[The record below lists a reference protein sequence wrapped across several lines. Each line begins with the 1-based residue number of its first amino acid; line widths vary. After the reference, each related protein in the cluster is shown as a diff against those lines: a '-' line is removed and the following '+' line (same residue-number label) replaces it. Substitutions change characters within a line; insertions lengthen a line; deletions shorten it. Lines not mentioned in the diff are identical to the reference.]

1 MELVLVVV
9 MYRTLTK
16 SHGKAKTEKLLA
28 EGWHIIKE
36 IKDTNHETYE
46 YILASPNQL
55 EHSFEELAVVRV
67 VKIKNGRYNN
77 SIGANEYRNPKVGD
91 IGAIVYCHE
100 NSDSYEVECVGEHGN
115 TEWLFSFEASE
126 LSIVKT

>member
-1 MELVLVVV
+1 
-9 MYRTLTK
+9 MYRTLVK
-16 SHGKAKTEKLLA
+16 SHEKEKTEKLLGQ
-28 EGWHIIKE
+28 GWHLIKE
-36 IKDTNHETYE
+36 FKDSNEESYE

-67 VKIKNGRYNN
+67 VKTKSGRYNA
-77 SIGANEYRNPKVGD
+77 SIGTGDYRNPKIGD

-100 NSDSYEVECVGEHGN
+100 NSDSYEVECIGEHGQ

-126 LSIVKT
+126 LEIVKT